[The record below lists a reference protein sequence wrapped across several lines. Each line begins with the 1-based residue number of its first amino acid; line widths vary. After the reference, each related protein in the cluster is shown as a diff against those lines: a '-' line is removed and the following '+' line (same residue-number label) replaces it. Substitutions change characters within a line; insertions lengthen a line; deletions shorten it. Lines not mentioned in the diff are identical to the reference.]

1 MNIKDKVKDIYNAI
15 DEKLGINITIIDISG
30 ISVIADYMIIA
41 GGNNKS
47 QVQAIADNIT
57 EKLVKES
64 IHPGNVEGYSQ
75 AGWILMDYNDI
86 IVNIFNQEDRLFY
99 DLERLWKDGK
109 VIEEI
114 DNL

>member
-1 MNIKDKVKDIYNAI
+1 
-15 DEKLGINITIIDISG
+15 
-30 ISVIADYMIIA
+30 
-41 GGNNKS
+41 
-47 QVQAIADNIT
+47 
-57 EKLVKES
+57 
-64 IHPGNVEGYSQ
+64 
-75 AGWILMDYNDI
+75 MDYNDI